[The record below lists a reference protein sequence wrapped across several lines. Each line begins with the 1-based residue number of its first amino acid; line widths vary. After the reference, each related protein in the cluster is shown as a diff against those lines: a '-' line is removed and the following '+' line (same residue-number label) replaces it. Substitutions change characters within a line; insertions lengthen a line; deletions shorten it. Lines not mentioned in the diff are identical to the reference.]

1 MNLRIK
7 EIAVARSS
15 PIWKERCVFGDL
27 REGEQDTGARA
38 GEGRKVKQER
48 DGLQGK
54 DTKGVRVEEGRRR
67 QKVGWRETD
76 RKRGIERQLQR
87 DQETRFP
94 RRSREDKWSSLTAAQ
109 G

>member
-1 MNLRIK
+1 MW
-7 EIAVARSS
+7 
-15 PIWKERCVFGDL
+15 IWRPEEEESRTQENWQKTKGAGAGRGQ
-27 REGEQDTGARA
+27 EGEA
-38 GEGRKVKQER
+38 GEMGCEEKTLR
-48 DGLQGK
+48 GM
-54 DTKGVRVEEGRRR
+54 RVEEGRRR

-94 RRSREDKWSSLTAAQ
+94 RRSGEDKWFSLTAAQ